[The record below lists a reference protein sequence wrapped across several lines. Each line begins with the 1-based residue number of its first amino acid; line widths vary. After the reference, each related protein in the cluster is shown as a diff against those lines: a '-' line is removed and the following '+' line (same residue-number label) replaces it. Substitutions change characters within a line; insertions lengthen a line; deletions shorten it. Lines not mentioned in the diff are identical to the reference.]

1 MADSNLF
8 LLTKSNQKRMEKN
21 SGQKIAEESDDE
33 IAFSPLKANLNCD
46 MAP

>member
-1 MADSNLF
+1 MDN
-8 LLTKSNQKRMEKN
+8 ED
-21 SGQKIAEESDDE
+21 GQKIAEESDEE